1 VESAPVGQVVQ
12 AEQPPE
18 AEPADQ
24 ADRAEQRER
33 IRLEILQAV
42 ERKEIM
48 IEEAMALLRELEETA

>member
-1 VESAPVGQVVQ
+1 MGQVVQ

>member
-1 VESAPVGQVVQ
+1 MGQVVQ

-33 IRLEILQAV
+33 SRLEILQAV
-42 ERKEIM
+42 ERKEIT
-48 IEEAMALLRELEETA
+48 IEEAMALLRELEGTA